1 MRRQGPS
8 YGEVVHTSLRVQAP
22 LGGGKSP
29 TFRCREAV
37 DWNMDVCYKGCEPL
51 CQRRRVAYIECAKSL
66 QPSVT
71 QGSMRVKTGAL
82 LVMRVKIGTL

>member
-29 TFRCREAV
+29 TSQSPKAV
-37 DWNMDVCYKGCEPL
+37 DWNMLCVCVLQGVRTLVPEEG
-51 CQRRRVAYIECAKSL
+51 VAYIECAKTPAVPL
-66 QPSVT
+66 Y
-71 QGSMRVKTGAL
+71 RVH
-82 LVMRVKIGTL
+82 VH

>member
-29 TFRCREAV
+29 TSRCPEAV
-37 DWNMDVCYKGCEPL
+37 DWNIDVLYKGCEPL
-51 CQRRRVAYIECAKSL
+51 SQRRGVAYIEFTRTPTIL
-66 QPSVT
+66 RYR
-71 QGSMRVKTGAL
+71 GSMYI
-82 LVMRVKIGTL
+82 KIGRYL